1 MNTLKLDAKILVV
14 DQPDLPD
21 AGVTRLEQAPN
32 DLPNQ
37 LATQQ
42 FECRGR
48 VQDCSRGFLSWR
60 ATTI

>member
-14 DQPDLPD
+14 DQP
-21 AGVTRLEQAPN
+21 GVTRLEQAPN